1 MTRADSDIPVLA
13 GIRRE
18 LVDGITRAARP
29 RQPRWRPLASRGLPR
44 WALAVLG
51 VALAVLAVSVG
62 PSLLAPRE
70 SGSSAFA
77 VSVLPNGRIHVKV
90 AADFDQAT
98 RLQRELRDAGIRVR
112 VVRVTAPPQ
121 LVGTIEF
128 PAHQLD
134 PRGVERAKGE
144 FWIDP
149 AQFTGTVE
157 VLIYV
162 APRPGEAW
170 QQAPSV
176 FHPDQPLGGLLCA
189 RPARMDTATLEHF
202 ARQVGITQFRWLV
215 TASDP
220 TAREVRL
227 QEWSGRPDGEVESAM
242 LRSPTLLEVT
252 VRPAELVARYGHAP
266 QPSMSS
272 NLHEAAEPR
281 CTPRLAA
288 RWR

>member
-1 MTRADSDIPVLA
+1 MTNRDPDIPVLA

-18 LVDGITRAARP
+18 LVASIARAARP
-29 RQPRWRPLASRGLPR
+29 RQRRWRPLASRGRPR

-51 VALAVLAVSVG
+51 VALAAFAVIVG
-62 PSLLAPRE
+62 LNLLAPRE

-77 VSVLPNGRIHVKV
+77 MSVLPDGRIHVKV
-90 AADFDQAT
+90 ASDFDQAT
-98 RLQRELRDAGIRVR
+98 RLQRELRDAGVKVQVIPI
-112 VVRVTAPPQ
+112 TADPQ

-149 AQFTGTVE
+149 ARFTGTVE

-162 APRPGEAW
+162 TPEPGEEW
-170 QQAPSV
+170 RQAPSV
-176 FHPDQPLGGLLCA
+176 FHPGQPLGGLPCA
-189 RPARMDTATLEHF
+189 RPGPMDTATVERF

-215 TASDP
+215 MASDP
-220 TAREVRL
+220 TAREGRL
-227 QEWSGRPDGEVESAM
+227 AERSGRPDGEVESAM

-266 QPSMSS
+266 QPSM
-272 NLHEAAEPR
+272 NIILHEATEPR
-281 CTPRLAA
+281 SSPRLAA

>member
-1 MTRADSDIPVLA
+1 MTSPDSDIPVLA

-18 LVDGITRAARP
+18 LVDGIARAARP
-29 RQPRWRPLASRGLPR
+29 EQPRWRPPASRGLPR
-44 WALAVLG
+44 WALATLVVAV
-51 VALAVLAVSVG
+51 VALTVIVG
-62 PSLLAPRE
+62 LNLRAPRE
-70 SGSSAFA
+70 AAPSAFA
-77 VSVLPNGRIHVKV
+77 MSVLPSGRIHVKV
-90 AADFDQAT
+90 APDFDQAM
-98 RLQRELRDAGIRVR
+98 RLQQELRDAGIKVKVIRI
-112 VVRVTAPPQ
+112 TAHPQ

-128 PAHQLD
+128 PSHQLD

-162 APRPGEAW
+162 APKPGEAW

-176 FHPDQPLGGLLCA
+176 FHPDQPLGGLPCA
-189 RPARMDTATLEHF
+189 RPGPMNTATLEDF

-215 TASDP
+215 TAGDP

-227 QEWSGRPDGEVESAM
+227 EQRPGRPNGDVEAAM

-252 VRPAELVARYGHAP
+252 VRPADLVARYGHAP
-266 QPSMSS
+266 QPSMNL

-288 RWR
+288 RWQ

>member
-1 MTRADSDIPVLA
+1 MTRPDLDIPVLA
-13 GIRRE
+13 AIRQE
-18 LVDGITRAARP
+18 LVNGIARSARP
-29 RQPRWRPLASRGLPR
+29 TRRRWTPLAGRGRPR

-51 VALAVLAVSVG
+51 VALVALFVAFGSTLR
-62 PSLLAPRE
+62 APQN

-77 VSVLPNGRIHVKV
+77 VSVLPDGRVHVTV
-90 AADFDQAT
+90 APDFDEAE
-98 RLQRELRDAGIRVR
+98 RLQRQLRQAGVKVQVIRI
-112 VVRVTAPPQ
+112 TADPQ

-134 PRGVERAKGE
+134 PRGVERGKGE

-149 AQFTGTVE
+149 TRFTGTVE

-162 APRPGEAW
+162 APKPGEAW

-176 FHPDQPLGGLLCA
+176 FHPDQPLGGLPCA
-189 RPARMDTATLEHF
+189 RPGPMDTATLERF
-202 ARQVGITQFRWLV
+202 ARQAGITEFRWLV
-215 TASDP
+215 AVSDP
-220 TAREVRL
+220 TADEGRL
-227 QEWSGRPDGEVESAM
+227 EQRPGRPDGEVESAM
-242 LRSPTLLEVT
+242 LKSPTRLEVT
-252 VRPAELVARYGHAP
+252 VRPTELVAWYGHAH
-266 QPSMSS
+266 QPSMST

>member
-1 MTRADSDIPVLA
+1 MTSADSDIPVLA

-18 LVDGITRAARP
+18 LVDGIARAARP
-29 RQPRWRPLASRGLPR
+29 RQPRWRPLAGRGLPR
-44 WALAVLG
+44 WALATLG
-51 VALAVLAVSVG
+51 LALVALAVSVG
-62 PSLLAPRE
+62 LNLRAPGE
-70 SGSSAFA
+70 PTPPAFA
-77 VSVLPNGRIHVKV
+77 MSVLPSGRIHVKV
-90 AADFDQAT
+90 APDFDQAT
-98 RLQRELRDAGIRVR
+98 RLQRAPRDAGIKVK
-112 VVRVTAPPQ
+112 VIPITAHPQ

-162 APRPGEAW
+162 APEPGEAW

-176 FHPDQPLGGLLCA
+176 FHPDQPLGGLPCA
-189 RPARMDTATLEHF
+189 RPGPMDTATLEHF
-202 ARQVGITQFRWLV
+202 ARQVAITQFRWLV
-215 TASDP
+215 TAGDP

-227 QEWSGRPDGEVESAM
+227 EERFGRPNGEVEAAM

-266 QPSMSS
+266 QPSMNL